1 MKGHHWALKLRA
13 LKRSL
18 LATAGVAT
26 IAVALGGAAIAAP
39 GVTPSTV
46 TDTLLP
52 GASTTISK
60 SVETSPIPPNP
71 DIFFLADTTGS
82 MGGAVANVRTGNA
95 NVMATVLLAQPT
107 AEFGVGEYKDTTDA
121 FAYRLNQ
128 AITVNT
134 ADVQTGMNAWVAGG
148 GGDTPECQLN
158 ALQTLATDSATGFR
172 GGSSRI
178 VVWFG
183 DAVGHDPCNGA
194 TEASATAALVSAGI
208 RVIAIST
215 GAANNLNGTGQA
227 QRIADATDGVFL
239 SGASDSQVSDAILN
253 GLSNLPVTVTPSVS
267 CDVGVSAS
275 VTPASQTAVSGTTF
289 TFSETYGVNA
299 GTLAGTYQCTV
310 KFLLNGLDGGPA
322 FQEDITINVPAPD
335 LSMAKTGPALVT
347 EGHNATY
354 TLTATNLGPTTATG
368 VTVTDP
374 VPANS
379 TFVSASAGCAQA
391 AGLITCTA
399 GTLAPGGSQAFTITL
414 FAGSGASIV
423 NIATVAGDQA
433 DPNPAN
439 NTATV
444 TTTINHNPVC
454 TAASTGL
461 GTLWPPNHK
470 YVAGQIAGVTDPD
483 GNPISL
489 TINGITQDEPVNSTA
504 DGNTSPDATIGS
516 GGAFQVRAERSGQGD
531 GRVYRVA
538 FTATDG
544 LGGECSGVGRIG
556 VPHDQ
561 GGRPAP
567 IDSAPPSYDSTLP

>member
-18 LATAGVAT
+18 LATAGVST

-52 GASTTISK
+52 GASQTISK

-95 NVMATVLLAQPT
+95 NVMATVLTAQPT
-107 AEFGVGEYKDTTDA
+107 AEFGVGEYKDSTDA

-128 AITVNT
+128 AITANT

-158 ALQTLATDSATGFR
+158 ALQTLSTDSATGFR
-172 GGSSRI
+172 SGSSRI

-194 TEASATAALVSAGI
+194 TEVSATAALVAKGI

-227 QRIADATDGVFL
+227 KRIADATGGVFL

-253 GLSNLPVTVTPSVS
+253 GLSNLPVTVIPSVS
-267 CDVGVSAS
+267 CDAGVSAS
-275 VTPASQTAVSGTTF
+275 LSPASQTDVSGTTF
-289 TFSETYGVNA
+289 TFSETYGVDA
-299 GTLAGTYQCTV
+299 GTLAGTYVCTV
-310 KFLLNGLDGGPA
+310 KFLLNDLDGGPA
-322 FQEDITINVPAPD
+322 FQETITINVPAPD

-399 GTLAPGGSQAFTITL
+399 GALAPGGSQAFTITL
-414 FAGSGASIV
+414 LAGSGASIV
-423 NIATVAGDQA
+423 NIATVAGDQT

-439 NTATV
+439 NMATV
-444 TTTINHNPVC
+444 TTRINHNPVC
-454 TAASTGL
+454 TAATTGL

-470 YVAGQIAGVTDPD
+470 YVARPDCRRDRPGRQSDHADDHRDHAGRTGQLHSGRRHVARRHHRFGRGIPGASRALRAG
-483 GNPISL
+483 
-489 TINGITQDEPVNSTA
+489 
-504 DGNTSPDATIGS
+504 
-516 GGAFQVRAERSGQGD
+516 
-531 GRVYRVA
+531 
-538 FTATDG
+538 
-544 LGGECSGVGRIG
+544 
-556 VPHDQ
+556 
-561 GGRPAP
+561 
-567 IDSAPPSYDSTLP
+567 

>member
-1 MKGHHWALKLRA
+1 M
-13 LKRSL
+13 RSRS
-18 LATAGVAT
+18 
-26 IAVALGGAAIAAP
+26 GGAAFAAP

-52 GASTTISK
+52 GASVTIPK
-60 SVETSPIPPNP
+60 TVETSPIPPNP

-82 MGGAVANVRTGNA
+82 MGAAVANVRAGNA
-95 NVMATVLLAQPT
+95 NVMNTVLASQPT
-107 AEFGVGEYKDTTDA
+107 AEFGVGEYKDTVDT

-128 AITVNT
+128 AITANT
-134 ADVQTGMNAWVAGG
+134 SDVQTGMNAWVAGG

-158 ALQTLATDSATGFR
+158 ALHQVATSSATGFR
-172 GGSSRI
+172 SGSSRI

-194 TEASATAALVSAGI
+194 TEASATAALVAAGI

-227 QRIADATDGVFL
+227 KRIADATGGVFL

-267 CDVGVSAS
+267 CDAGISALVS
-275 VTPASQTAVSGTTF
+275 PASQTDVSGTTF
-289 TFSETYGVNA
+289 TFSETYGVDA
-299 GTLAGTYQCTV
+299 GTLAGTYDCTV

-335 LSMAKTGPALVT
+335 LAMAKTGPALVT

-414 FAGSGASIV
+414 LAGSGASIV
-423 NIATVAGDQA
+423 NIATVAGDQT

-439 NTATV
+439 NKATV

-454 TAASTGL
+454 TAATTGL

-483 GNPISL
+483 GNPITL
-489 TINGITQDEPVNSTA
+489 TITGITQDEPVNSTA
-504 DGNTSPDATIGS
+504 DGDTSPDATIGS
-516 GGAFQVRAERSGQGD
+516 GGAFKVRAERAGTGD

>member
-1 MKGHHWALKLRA
+1 M
-13 LKRSL
+13 
-18 LATAGVAT
+18 
-26 IAVALGGAAIAAP
+26 
-39 GVTPSTV
+39 
-46 TDTLLP
+46 
-52 GASTTISK
+52 
-60 SVETSPIPPNP
+60 
-71 DIFFLADTTGS
+71 
-82 MGGAVANVRTGNA
+82 
-95 NVMATVLLAQPT
+95 
-107 AEFGVGEYKDTTDA
+107 
-121 FAYRLNQ
+121 
-128 AITVNT
+128 
-134 ADVQTGMNAWVAGG
+134 
-148 GGDTPECQLN
+148 
-158 ALQTLATDSATGFR
+158 
-172 GGSSRI
+172 
-178 VVWFG
+178 
-183 DAVGHDPCNGA
+183 
-194 TEASATAALVSAGI
+194 
-208 RVIAIST
+208 IAIST

-227 QRIADATDGVFL
+227 QRIADATHGVFL

-267 CDVGVSAS
+267 CDAGVSAS
-275 VTPASQTAVSGTTF
+275 LTPASQTDVSGTTF

-299 GTLAGTYQCTV
+299 GTLAGTYVCTV
-310 KFLLNGLDGGPA
+310 KFLLNDLDGGPA
-322 FQEDITINVPAPD
+322 FQETITINVPAPD

-423 NIATVAGDQA
+423 NIATVAGAQA

-483 GNPISL
+483 GNPITL